1 MHLPT
6 ARDESSISRAIAP
19 HSGASQLPSSQ
30 PTLRQAIGK
39 NRRFNRESPNRQLTI
54 SCNPCIM
61 FSWNAAQFHGSR
73 LAQPDSFSSITPA
86 PNPRLIA
93 EAQFHQAQETIFLTR
108 ILTALG
114 ALNSRTP
121 EFE

>member
-1 MHLPT
+1 
-6 ARDESSISRAIAP
+6 
-19 HSGASQLPSSQ
+19 
-30 PTLRQAIGK
+30 
-39 NRRFNRESPNRQLTI
+39 
-54 SCNPCIM
+54 M